1 MTNSRLILALCASL
15 TALAFGTANAQTIY
29 HSDGTTTTIIGN
41 TAYHSDGSTST
52 QIGDTTYHSDGS
64 TTSRVG
70 TLITIPTVLR
80 ARALA
85 ILFITLMA
93 L

>member
-70 TLITIPTVLR
+70 DTYYL
-80 ARALA
+80 
-85 ILFITLMA
+85 
-93 L
+93 

>member
-41 TAYHSDGSTST
+41 T
-52 QIGDTTYHSDGS
+52 
-64 TTSRVG
+64 
-70 TLITIPTVLR
+70 LITRTAAPQLR
-80 ARALA
+80 SATLP
-85 ILFITLMA
+85 ITLMVRR
-93 L
+93 LPE